1 LEHCRLELLL
11 VRSFVNVRGNVRI
24 LQPVVWSKGVFVSP
38 QHLQVQDRF
47 VESLLQFRTEA
58 LSFRPWGFTRLQ
70 INQEALASGI
80 FSIHQASG
88 LFPDGLAFDIPDS
101 DGAPPVKSLA
111 EFFGTDDKSLTV
123 SLAIPSYRVSGV
135 NLSMREGLGDTRY
148 LAQVTEFR
156 DENSGG
162 SEKPVQLAR
171 KNFRLVVEGE
181 AKSGF
186 VTLAAG
192 RVLRDGGSYQLDPA
206 FVPPLLNFAASEFLG
221 AILRGLVETVSAKRS
236 VLAGM
241 RRQKNQ
247 RLADFTTAD
256 IAQFWLL
263 YATNSHFPYLLH
275 LFRSKHGHPEK
286 LFAAMIALASTLT
299 TFSLE
304 IQPEDLPAY
313 DHENLGE
320 CFAAL
325 NEKLLYLL
333 ETVVPSNFVSLPLKM
348 IRPSIYATSIFEDR
362 FLDNT
367 KLYLA
372 IVADLDEAELI
383 RKAPDLIKICSANH
397 IDHLIRQALPGVPL
411 VHIPSPP
418 TTIPIK
424 LNHQYFS
431 LNQSGVAWE
440 AIGRAR
446 NLAVYVPGDIQNV
459 RAELIVV
466 LPQQ

>member
-1 LEHCRLELLL
+1 MLLPGPS
-11 VRSFVNVRGNVRI
+11 VTVFGNVRI
-24 LQPVVWSKGVFVSP
+24 LQPVIWSKGVFVSP

-47 VESLLQFRTEA
+47 IESLLQFRSEA

-70 INQEALASGI
+70 INQEALAGGL
-80 FSIHQASG
+80 FSIHEAAG
-88 LFPDGLAFDIPDS
+88 LFPDGLPFDIPQS
-101 DGAPPVKSLA
+101 DGAPPAKPISDL
-111 EFFGTDDKSLTV
+111 FGPDERSLTV

-148 LAQVTEFR
+148 VAHVVELR

-171 KNFRLVVEGE
+171 KNFRLLVEGE
-181 AKSGF
+181 PKGGF
-186 VTLAAG
+186 VAMPVG
-192 RVLRDGGSYQLDPA
+192 RVLREGSSYQLDPS
-206 FVPPLLNFAASEFLG
+206 FVPPLLDFAASGSLST
-221 AILRGLVETVSAKRS
+221 ILRGLVEIVSAKRA

-263 YATNSHFPYLLH
+263 YATNSHFPSLRH
-275 LFRSKHGHPEK
+275 LFQTGHGHPEK
-286 LFAAMIALASTLT
+286 LFAAMMALTSTLT

-304 IQPEDLPAY
+304 IQPEDLQPY

-333 ETVVPSNFVSLPLKM
+333 ETVVPSNFLSLPLKM

-362 FLDNT
+362 FLENT
-367 KLYLA
+367 KMYLA
-372 IVADLDEAELI
+372 ITADMDEAELI
-383 RKAPDLIKICSANH
+383 RKTPDLIKICSANH
-397 IDHLIRQALPGVPL
+397 IEHLIRQALPGVPL
-411 VHIPSPP
+411 THVPAPP

-431 LNQSGVAWE
+431 LSQSGLAWE

-459 RAELIVV
+459 KAELIVV

>member
-1 LEHCRLELLL
+1 M
-11 VRSFVNVRGNVRI
+11 RI
-24 LQPVVWSKGVFVSP
+24 LQPVIWSKGVFVSP

-47 VESLLQFRTEA
+47 VESLVQFRSESLA
-58 LSFRPWGFTRLQ
+58 FRPWGFTKLQ
-70 INQEALASGI
+70 INQEALAGGI
-80 FSIHQASG
+80 FSIHEATG
-88 LFPDGLAFDIPDS
+88 LFPDGLAFDIPHS
-101 DGAPPVKSLA
+101 DNAPPVKSLA
-111 EFFGTDDKSLTV
+111 EFFGADDKSLTV
-123 SLAIPSYRVSGV
+123 SIAIPSYRVSGANV
-135 NLSMREGLGDTRY
+135 AMREGLGDTRY
-148 LAQVTEFR
+148 VARVREFR
-156 DENSGG
+156 DENAGG
-162 SEKPVQLAR
+162 SEKPVQLGQ
-171 KNFRLVVEGE
+171 KNFRLLVEGE

-186 VTLAAG
+186 VTLAVG
-192 RVLRDGGSYQLDPA
+192 RVLRDGGTYQLDPT
-206 FVPPLLNFAASEFLG
+206 FVPPVLDFAASDFLG
-221 AILRGLVETVSAKRS
+221 SILRGLVETVSAKRS

-263 YATNSHFPYLLH
+263 YATNSHFPFLRH
-275 LFRSKHGHPEK
+275 LFVSGHGHPEK
-286 LFAAMIALASTLT
+286 LFSAMVALASTLT

-320 CFAAL
+320 CFRLL

-348 IRPSIYATSIFEDR
+348 IRPSIYAASIFEDR
-362 FLDNT
+362 FLEGT
-367 KLYLA
+367 RLYLA
-372 IVADLDEAELI
+372 ITADLNEAELI

-397 IDHLIRQALPGVPL
+397 IEHLIRQALPGVPL
-411 VHIPSPP
+411 VHVPSPP

-431 LNQSGVAWE
+431 LSQSGVAWE

-446 NLAVYVPGDIQNV
+446 NLAAYVPGDFQNV
-459 RAELIVV
+459 RAELIVL
-466 LPQQ
+466 LPEP

>member
-1 LEHCRLELLL
+1 
-11 VRSFVNVRGNVRI
+11 VRI
-24 LQPVVWSKGVFVSP
+24 LQPVIWSKGVFVSP

-47 VESLLQFRTEA
+47 IESLLQFRTEA
-58 LSFRPWGFTRLQ
+58 LTFRPWGFTRLQ
-70 INQEALASGI
+70 VNQEALAGGL
-80 FSIHQASG
+80 FAIHAASG

-101 DGAPPVKSLA
+101 DGAPPVKPLA
-111 EFFGTDDKSLTV
+111 EYFGPDDQSVTV
-123 SLAIPSYRVSGV
+123 SLAIPSYRVSGI
-135 NLSMREGLGDTRY
+135 NLSMRAGQGDARY
-148 LAQVTEFR
+148 VAEVMEFR

-171 KNFRLVVEGE
+171 KNFRLLVEGE
-181 AKSGF
+181 AKSGY
-186 VTLAAG
+186 VAMAAA
-192 RVLRDGGSYQLDPA
+192 RVVRDGNTYQLDPT
-206 FVPPLLNFAASEFLG
+206 FVAPVLDFAASDFLIS
-221 AILRGLVETVSAKRS
+221 ILRGLVETVSAKRS

-263 YATNSHFPYLLH
+263 YSTNSHFPRLRH
-275 LFRSKHGHPEK
+275 LFLSQHGHPEK
-286 LFAAMIALASTLT
+286 LFSAMVALASTLT

-304 IQPEDLPAY
+304 IQPEDLAAY

-333 ETVVPSNFVSLPLKM
+333 ETVVPSNFISLPLKM
-348 IRPSIYATSIFEDR
+348 IRTSIYATSIFEDR
-362 FLDNT
+362 FLENT

-372 IVADLDEAELI
+372 ITADMDEAELI
-383 RKAPDLIKICSANH
+383 RKAPDLVKVCSANH
-397 IDHLIRQALPGVPL
+397 IEHLIRQALPGVPL
-411 VHIPSPP
+411 THVPSPP

-431 LNQSGVAWE
+431 LNQSGLAWE

-459 RAELIVV
+459 QAELIVV

>member
-1 LEHCRLELLL
+1 LPGLS
-11 VRSFVNVRGNVRI
+11 VTVIGNVRI
-24 LQPVVWSKGVFVSP
+24 LQPVIWSKGVFVSP

-47 VESLLQFRTEA
+47 IESLLQFRTEA
-58 LSFRPWGFTRLQ
+58 LCFKPWGFTRLQ
-70 INQEALASGI
+70 INQEALAGGL
-80 FSIHQASG
+80 FTIHEASG
-88 LFPDGLAFDIPDS
+88 LFPDGLPFHSPES
-101 DGAPPVKSLA
+101 DGAPPGKPISDL
-111 EFFGTDDKSLTV
+111 FGPGDKSLTV
-123 SLAIPSYRVSGV
+123 SLAIPSHRVSGV

-148 LAQVTEFR
+148 IPHVVEFR

-171 KNFRLVVEGE
+171 KNFRLLVEGE
-181 AKSGF
+181 PKAGF
-186 VTLAAG
+186 VSMPVG
-192 RVLRDGGSYQLDPA
+192 RILREGNSYQLDPS
-206 FVPPLLNFAASEFLG
+206 FVPPLLDFAANDLLV
-221 AILRGLVETVSAKRS
+221 AILRGLIEIVSAKRA

-263 YATNSHFPYLLH
+263 YATNSHFPGLRH
-275 LFRSKHGHPEK
+275 LFETKHGHPEK

-304 IQPEDLPAY
+304 VQPEDLPAY
-313 DHENLGE
+313 DHESLGE

-325 NEKLLYLL
+325 NEKVLYLL
-333 ETVVPSNFVSLPLKM
+333 ETVVPSNFLSLPLKM

-362 FLDNT
+362 FLENT
-367 KLYLA
+367 KMYLA
-372 IVADLDEAELI
+372 LTADMDEAELI
-383 RKAPDLIKICSANH
+383 RKTPDLIKVCSANH
-397 IDHLIRQALPGVPL
+397 IEHLIRQALPGVPL
-411 VHIPSPP
+411 THVPAPP

-431 LNQSGVAWE
+431 LSQSGLAWE

-459 RAELIVV
+459 KAELIVV

>member
-1 LEHCRLELLL
+1 MSLELLL
-11 VRSFVNVRGNVRI
+11 PGSFVNVRGNVRI
-24 LQPVVWSKGVFVSP
+24 LQPVIWSKGVFVSP
-38 QHLQVQDRF
+38 QHLQAQDRF
-47 VESLLQFRTEA
+47 IESLLQFRSEA
-58 LSFRPWGFTRLQ
+58 LTFRPWGFTRLQ
-70 INQEALASGI
+70 INQEALVGGL

-101 DGAPPVKSLA
+101 DAAPPVKSVA
-111 EFFGTDDKSLTV
+111 EFFGPDDQSVTV

-135 NLSMREGLGDTRY
+135 NLSMREGMADSRY
-148 LAQVTEFR
+148 VARIAELR

-162 SEKPVQLAR
+162 TEKPVQLAR
-171 KNFRLVVEGE
+171 KNFRLLVEGE

-186 VTLAAG
+186 VTMPAG
-192 RVLRDGGSYQLDPA
+192 RVTRDGNSYQLDPV
-206 FVPPLLNFAASEFLG
+206 FVPPLLDFAASAFLVSM
-221 AILRGLVETVSAKRS
+221 LRGLVEIVSAKRS

-263 YATNSHFPYLLH
+263 YATNSHFPSLRH
-275 LFRSKHGHPEK
+275 LFLSNRGHPEK
-286 LFAAMIALASTLT
+286 LFAAMVALASALT
-299 TFSLE
+299 TFSIE
-304 IQPEDLPAY
+304 IQPEDLPGY

-320 CFAAL
+320 CLASL

-333 ETVVPSNFVSLPLKM
+333 ETVVPSNFISLPLKM
-348 IRPSIYATSIFEDR
+348 IRTSIYATSIFEDR
-362 FLDNT
+362 FLENT
-367 KLYLA
+367 KMYLA
-372 IVADLDEAELI
+372 ITADMDEAELI
-383 RKAPDLIKICSANH
+383 RKAPDLVKICSANH
-397 IDHLIRQALPGVPL
+397 IEHLIRQALPGVPL
-411 VHIPSPP
+411 THVPSPP

-424 LNHQYFS
+424 LNHLYFS

-466 LPQQ
+466 LPEQ